1 VPIDSNQN
9 PEGAH
14 LDEDR
19 FFARFGY
26 DRTLSSAAWSTT
38 LSFTHSGQQQFR
50 GFLSEVSSVF
60 PNARGFRADIDTND
74 LYFDTHLAW
83 TKSPSWHLVAGA
95 DYLFGKA
102 EAKGDTFDYG
112 VELDGDGAPSD
123 IPTGELRRIEDTRNF
138 MGLYANLE
146 WLPDRDAALRRG
158 RAPQPHGRGA
168 GRGRGSRGS
177 GRRRGRQAQRHAAVG
192 RRRP

>member
-26 DRTLSSAAWSTT
+26 DRTLSDRRLVDDAVLHALGPAAVPR
-38 LSFTHSGQQQFR
+38 LPDR
-50 GFLSEVSSVF
+50 GVERL

-112 VELDGDGAPSD
+112 VELTATARR
-123 IPTGELRRIEDTRNF
+123 PTSRRASC
-138 MGLYANLE
+138 G
-146 WLPDRDAALRRG
+146 
-158 RAPQPHGRGA
+158 
-168 GRGRGSRGS
+168 GSRTRATSWGS
-177 GRRRGRQAQRHAAVG
+177 TPTSSGFRPGRCASTWACASTTRPRSGARARKPRKRQAKRKASAATRG
-192 RRRP
+192 CRAASA